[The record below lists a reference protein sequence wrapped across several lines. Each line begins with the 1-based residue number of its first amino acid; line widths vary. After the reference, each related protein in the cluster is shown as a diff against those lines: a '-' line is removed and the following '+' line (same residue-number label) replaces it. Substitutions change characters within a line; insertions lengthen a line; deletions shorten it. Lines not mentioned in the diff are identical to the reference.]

1 MIKLVKSILL
11 LFIVLY
17 GILFVSTFLSPY
29 TIEKHAH
36 SFIAQE
42 VSKRT
47 HERIDNIGKHKVF
60 NSKLMILAKKK
71 MKEEQKKVDRIKT
84 LLHLKADKILAEVLT
99 KMHDQNSECRKKH
112 ERFFHGVLVDVKLS
126 LTKGINQIKIFMKR
140 GYMLVIQ
147 KILDDLKIFLGSNF
161 LALFALFLLLHY
173 KEKHEKTLVWL
184 AGFMLVSTLVC
195 SYFYIFNQNWFFTLI
210 FNDFVGFGYLAYLLV
225 LFLFF
230 VDIGFNK
237 ARVTDA
243 IANAIS
249 SIFNSFG
256 SGVC

>member
-1 MIKLVKSILL
+1 MIKLVKFILI
-11 LFIVLY
+11 LFIFLY
-17 GILFVSTFLSPY
+17 GVLFVSAFLSPY

-47 HERIDNIGKHKVF
+47 HERIDNIGKHKIF
-60 NSKLMILAKKK
+60 NSKLMVLAKKK
-71 MKEEQKKVDRIKT
+71 MKEEQEKVNKIKT
-84 LLHLKADKILAEVLT
+84 LLHLKADKILADVVT
-99 KMHDQNSECRKKH
+99 KMHDQNSKCRKKH

-126 LTKGINQIKIFMKR
+126 LTKGINQIKSFMKR
-140 GYMLVIQ
+140 GYMVVMQ
-147 KILDDLKIFLGSNF
+147 KVLDDLKIFLGSNF

-173 KEKHEKTLVWL
+173 KAKHEKTLVWL

-210 FNDFVGFGYLAYLLV
+210 FNDFVGFTYLVYLLV
-225 LFLFF
+225 LFSFF

-237 ARVTDA
+237 ARVTEV
-243 IANAIS
+243 IGNAIGSAFS
-249 SIFNSFG
+249 SF
-256 SGVC
+256 

>member
-1 MIKLVKSILL
+1 MIKLVKFTLILFILL
-11 LFIVLY
+11 Y
-17 GILFVSTFLSPY
+17 GVLFVSAFLLPY

-42 VSKRT
+42 VSKQT
-47 HERIDNIGKHKVF
+47 HERIDSIGNHKIF

-71 MKEEQKKVDRIKT
+71 MKEEQKKVDRIKI
-84 LLHLKADKILAEVLT
+84 LLHLKADKILAEVVA
-99 KMHDQNSECRKKH
+99 KMHDQDSGCRKKH
-112 ERFFHGVLVDVKLS
+112 ERFFHAVLIDVKLS
-126 LTKGINQIKIFMKR
+126 LTKGVNQIKSFMKR
-140 GYMLVIQ
+140 SYMVVMQ
-147 KILDDLKIFLGSNF
+147 KILDDFKIFLGSNF
-161 LALFALFLLLHY
+161 LALFVLFLLLHY

-225 LFLFF
+225 LFSFF

-237 ARVTDA
+237 ARVTEV
-243 IANAIS
+243 IVNAIGNVFS
-249 SIFNSFG
+249 SFG